1 MSRFAKIQLLAKQLV
16 EGLSSGLHR
25 SPHKGASVTFKQ
37 HRAYVPGDEL
47 RHLDWRAFARSDRFY
62 IKEYEQET
70 NLHATLAVDFSGSM
84 GYRGKAAVLS
94 KADYARALARGLAAL
109 LIRQQDAVGVV
120 TFDSKIRGHVP
131 PRSRPGHL
139 RVLDAA
145 LDAGAP
151 GGETSLG
158 GMLRELGPRLGR
170 RSMLLLISDCL
181 DEPVQ
186 LVRALAQLRQQ
197 HHEILVFQVLDRD
210 ELEFP
215 FEGWTRFEALESG
228 NEHVSA
234 DPATLRRTYM
244 ENLERH
250 RAMLR
255 EGCGRHRI
263 ALREM
268 TTDIAVEV
276 ALPEML
282 TERASRR

>member
-1 MSRFAKIQLLAKQLV
+1 MSRFAKLQLLARQLV

-47 RHLDWRAFARSDRFY
+47 RHLDWRAFARSDRYY

-70 NLHATLAVDFSGSM
+70 NLQATLLLDLSGSM
-84 GYRGKAAVLS
+84 AYAGKAATRS
-94 KADYARALARGLAAL
+94 KADYAREMARSLASL

-145 LDAGAP
+145 LEAGAVW
-151 GGETSLG
+151 GETSLSG
-158 GMLRELGPRLGR
+158 VLRELGPRLGR
-170 RSMLLLISDCL
+170 RSLVLLLSDCL
-181 DEPVQ
+181 DEPSL

-197 HHEILVFQVLDRD
+197 HHEVLVFQILDRD
-210 ELEFP
+210 EVDFP
-215 FEGWTRFEALESG
+215 FEGWTRFEALETEG
-228 NEHVSA
+228 EHVLV
-234 DPATLRRTYM
+234 DPATLRRTYI

-250 RAMLR
+250 RCVLR
-255 EGCGRHRI
+255 EGCRRHRV
-263 ALREM
+263 ALHEV
-268 TTDIAVEV
+268 TTDVPVEDV
-276 ALPEML
+276 LPRLL
-282 TERASRR
+282 TERLRRR

>member
-1 MSRFAKIQLLAKQLV
+1 MSRFAKLQLLARQLV

-70 NLHATLAVDFSGSM
+70 NLQATLLLDLSGSM
-84 GYRGKAAVLS
+84 AYAGKAATRS
-94 KADYARALARGLAAL
+94 KADYAREMARSLAAL

-145 LDAGAP
+145 LEAGAV
-151 GGETSLG
+151 GGETSLSG
-158 GMLRELGPRLGR
+158 VLRELGPRLGR
-170 RSMLLLISDCL
+170 RSLVLLLSDCL
-181 DEPVQ
+181 DEPSL

-197 HHEILVFQVLDRD
+197 HHEVLVFQILDRD
-210 ELEFP
+210 EVDFP
-215 FEGWTRFEALESG
+215 FEGWTRFEALETEG
-228 NEHVSA
+228 EHVLV
-234 DPATLRRTYM
+234 DPATLRRTYL

-250 RAMLR
+250 RSVLR
-255 EGCGRHRI
+255 EGCRRHRVS
-263 ALREM
+263 LHEV
-268 TTDIAVEV
+268 TTDVPAAEV
-276 ALPEML
+276 LPQLL
-282 TERASRR
+282 TERHRRR

>member
-1 MSRFAKIQLLAKQLV
+1 MSRFAKLQLLARQLV

-70 NLHATLAVDFSGSM
+70 NLQATLAVDLSGSM
-84 GYRGKAAVLS
+84 AYRGKAATGS
-94 KADYARALARGLAAL
+94 KADYASALARSLAAL

-120 TFDSKIRGHVP
+120 TFDTKIRGHVP

-145 LDAGAP
+145 LEAGAV
-151 GGETSLG
+151 GGETSLSG
-158 GMLRELGPRLGR
+158 VLRELGPRLGR
-170 RSMLLLISDCL
+170 RSLLLLISDCL
-181 DEPVQ
+181 DDSSA

-197 HHEILVFQVLDRD
+197 QHEILVFQILDREEVD
-210 ELEFP
+210 FP
-215 FEGWTRFEALESG
+215 FEGWTRFESLENTG
-228 NEHVSA
+228 EQILVDPSA
-234 DPATLRRTYM
+234 LRRTYM

-250 RAMLR
+250 RSALR
-255 EGCGRHRI
+255 DGCGRHRM
-263 ALREM
+263 ALYEM
-268 TTDIAVEV
+268 TTDVPAED
-276 ALPEML
+276 ALPVL
-282 TERASRR
+282 LRERLGRR

>member
-1 MSRFAKIQLLAKQLV
+1 MSRFAKLQLLARQLV

-70 NLHATLAVDFSGSM
+70 NLQATLLLDLSGSM
-84 GYRGKAAVLS
+84 AYAGKAATRS
-94 KADYARALARGLAAL
+94 KADYAREMARSLAAL

-145 LDAGAP
+145 LEAGAV
-151 GGETSLG
+151 GGETSLSG
-158 GMLRELGPRLGR
+158 VLREMGPRLGR
-170 RSMLLLISDCL
+170 RSLVLLLSDCL
-181 DEPVQ
+181 DEPSL

-197 HHEILVFQVLDRD
+197 HHEVLVFQILDRD
-210 ELEFP
+210 EVDFP
-215 FEGWTRFEALESG
+215 FEGWTRFEALEIEG
-228 NEHVSA
+228 EHVLV
-234 DPATLRRTYM
+234 DPATLRRTYL

-250 RAMLR
+250 RSVLR
-255 EGCGRHRI
+255 EGCRRHRV
-263 ALREM
+263 ALHEM
-268 TTDIAVEV
+268 TTDLPVEDI
-276 ALPEML
+276 LPQLL
-282 TERASRR
+282 TERLRRR

>member
-1 MSRFAKIQLLAKQLV
+1 MSRFAKLQLLARQLV

-70 NLHATLAVDFSGSM
+70 NLQATLAVDLSGSM
-84 GYRGKAAVLS
+84 AYRGKAATGS
-94 KADYARALARGLAAL
+94 KADYARALARSLAAL

-120 TFDSKIRGHVP
+120 TFDTKIRGHVP

-145 LDAGAP
+145 LEAGAV
-151 GGETSLG
+151 GGETSLSG
-158 GMLRELGPRLGR
+158 VLRELGPRLGR
-170 RSMLLLISDCL
+170 RSLLLLISDCL
-181 DEPVQ
+181 DDSSA

-197 HHEILVFQVLDRD
+197 QHEVLVFQILDREEVD
-210 ELEFP
+210 FP
-215 FEGWTRFEALESG
+215 FESWTRFESLE
-228 NEHVSA
+228 NTQEQILVDPSA
-234 DPATLRRTYM
+234 LRRTYM

-250 RAMLR
+250 RSTLR
-255 EGCGRHRI
+255 EGCGRHRV
-263 ALREM
+263 ALYEM
-268 TTDIAVEV
+268 TTDVPAED
-276 ALPEML
+276 ALPVL
-282 TERASRR
+282 LRERLGRR

>member
-1 MSRFAKIQLLAKQLV
+1 MSRFAKLQLLARQLV

-70 NLHATLAVDFSGSM
+70 NLQATLLLDLSGSM
-84 GYRGKAAVLS
+84 AYAGKAATRS
-94 KADYARALARGLAAL
+94 KADYAREMARSLAAL

-145 LDAGAP
+145 LDAGAV
-151 GGETSLG
+151 GGETSLSG
-158 GMLRELGPRLGR
+158 VLRELGPRLGR
-170 RSMLLLISDCL
+170 RSLVLLLSDCL
-181 DEPVQ
+181 DEPSL

-197 HHEILVFQVLDRD
+197 HHEVLVFQILDRD
-210 ELEFP
+210 EVDFP
-215 FEGWTRFEALESG
+215 FEGWTRFEALETEG
-228 NEHVSA
+228 EHVLV
-234 DPATLRRTYM
+234 DPATLRRTYL

-250 RAMLR
+250 RSVLR
-255 EGCGRHRI
+255 EGCRRHRV
-263 ALREM
+263 ALHEM
-268 TTDIAVEV
+268 TTDLPVEDV
-276 ALPEML
+276 LPQLL
-282 TERASRR
+282 TERLRRR

>member
-1 MSRFAKIQLLAKQLV
+1 MSRFAKLQLLARQLV

-70 NLHATLAVDFSGSM
+70 NLHATLALDLSGSM
-84 GYRGKAAVLS
+84 AYRGQGASQS
-94 KADYARALARGLAAL
+94 KADYARSLARGLAAL
-109 LIRQQDAVGVV
+109 LIRQQDAVGAV
-120 TFDSKIRGHVP
+120 TFDTRIRAHVP

-145 LDAGAP
+145 LEAGGV

-181 DEPVQ
+181 DDAAL

-197 HHEILVFQVLDRD
+197 QHEVLVLQILDRD

-215 FEGWTRFEALESG
+215 FEGWTRFEALEAG
-228 NEHVSA
+228 DEHVLA
-234 DPATLRRTYM
+234 DPAALRRTYM

-250 RAMLR
+250 RAILR
-255 EGCGRHRI
+255 EGCGRHRVS
-263 ALREM
+263 LREM
-268 TTDIAVEV
+268 PTDIPAET
-276 ALPEML
+276 ALAGML
-282 TERASRR
+282 TERANRR

>member
-1 MSRFAKIQLLAKQLV
+1 MSRFAKLQLLARQLV

-70 NLHATLAVDFSGSM
+70 NLQATLLLDLSGSM
-84 GYRGKAAVLS
+84 AYAGKAATRS
-94 KADYARALARGLAAL
+94 KADYAREMARSLAAL

-145 LDAGAP
+145 LDAGAV
-151 GGETSLG
+151 GGETSLSG
-158 GMLRELGPRLGR
+158 VLRELGPRLGR
-170 RSMLLLISDCL
+170 RSLVLLLSDCL
-181 DEPVQ
+181 DEPSL

-197 HHEILVFQVLDRD
+197 HHEVLVFQILDRD
-210 ELEFP
+210 EVDFP
-215 FEGWTRFEALESG
+215 FEGWTRFEALETEG
-228 NEHVSA
+228 EHVLV
-234 DPATLRRTYM
+234 DPATLRRTYL

-250 RAMLR
+250 RSVLR
-255 EGCGRHRI
+255 EGCRRHRV
-263 ALREM
+263 ALHEV
-268 TTDIAVEV
+268 TTDVPAEDV
-276 ALPEML
+276 LPQLL
-282 TERASRR
+282 TERLRRR

>member
-1 MSRFAKIQLLAKQLV
+1 MSRFAKLQLLARQLV
-16 EGLSSGLHR
+16 EGLASGLHR

-47 RHLDWRAFARSDRFY
+47 RHLDWRAFARTDRFY

-70 NLHATLAVDFSGSM
+70 NLHATLAVDLSGSM
-84 GYRGKAAVLS
+84 GYRGKAATLS
-94 KADYARALARGLAAL
+94 KADYARAIARGLAAL

-145 LDAGAP
+145 LDAGAV

-158 GMLRELGPRLGR
+158 AVLRELGPRLGR
-170 RSMLLLISDCL
+170 RSMVLLISDCL
-181 DEPVQ
+181 DDPAH
-186 LVRALAQLRQQ
+186 LVRSLAHLRQQ
-197 HHEILVFQVLDRD
+197 HHEVLVFHILDRD
-210 ELEFP
+210 ELDFP
-215 FEGWTRFEALESG
+215 FEGWTRFEALEAG
-228 NEHVSA
+228 TAHLLA
-234 DPATLRRTYM
+234 DPAALRRTYL

-250 RAMLR
+250 RATLR
-255 EGCGRHRI
+255 EGCARHRV

-268 TTDIAVEV
+268 LTDIPAEA

-282 TERASRR
+282 SERASRR

>member
-1 MSRFAKIQLLAKQLV
+1 MSRFAKLQLLARQLV

-70 NLHATLAVDFSGSM
+70 NLQATLAVDLSGSM
-84 GYRGKAAVLS
+84 AYMGKTATRS
-94 KADYARALARGLAAL
+94 KADYARALARSLAAL

-120 TFDSKIRGHVP
+120 TFDTKIRGHVP

-145 LDAGAP
+145 LEGGAVA
-151 GGETSLG
+151 GETSLSG
-158 GMLRELGPRLGR
+158 VLRELGPRLGR
-170 RSMLLLISDCL
+170 RSLLLLISDCL
-181 DEPVQ
+181 DEPSE

-197 HHEILVFQVLDRD
+197 HHEILVFQIMDREEVD
-210 ELEFP
+210 FP
-215 FEGWTRFEALESG
+215 FEGWTRFEALENEG
-228 NEHVSA
+228 EHVLV
-234 DPATLRRTYM
+234 DPAALRRTYM
-244 ENLERH
+244 ENLERY
-250 RAMLR
+250 RATLR
-255 EGCGRHRI
+255 EGCRRHRVP
-263 ALREM
+263 LYEM
-268 TTDIAVEV
+268 TTDVPAEV

-282 TERASRR
+282 RERLSRR

>member
-1 MSRFAKIQLLAKQLV
+1 MSRFAKLQLLARQLV

-70 NLHATLAVDFSGSM
+70 NLQATLLLDLSGSM
-84 GYRGKAAVLS
+84 AYAGKAATCS
-94 KADYARALARGLAAL
+94 KADYAREMARSLAAL

-145 LDAGAP
+145 LEAGAV
-151 GGETSLG
+151 GGETSLSG
-158 GMLRELGPRLGR
+158 VLRELGPRLGR
-170 RSMLLLISDCL
+170 RSLVLLLSDCL
-181 DEPVQ
+181 DEPSL

-197 HHEILVFQVLDRD
+197 QHEVLVFQILDRD
-210 ELEFP
+210 EVDFP
-215 FEGWTRFEALESG
+215 FEGWTRFEALEIEG
-228 NEHVSA
+228 EHVLV
-234 DPATLRRTYM
+234 DPATLRRTYL

-250 RAMLR
+250 RSVLR
-255 EGCGRHRI
+255 EGCRRHRVS
-263 ALREM
+263 LHEV
-268 TTDIAVEV
+268 TTDVPVEDV
-276 ALPEML
+276 LPQLL
-282 TERASRR
+282 TERLRRR

>member
-1 MSRFAKIQLLAKQLV
+1 MSRFAKLQLLARQLV

-70 NLHATLAVDFSGSM
+70 NLQATLAVDLSGSM
-84 GYRGKAAVLS
+84 AYRGKAATCS
-94 KADYARALARGLAAL
+94 KADYARALARSLAAL

-131 PRSRPGHL
+131 PRARPGHL

-145 LDAGAP
+145 LEAGTV
-151 GGETSLG
+151 GGETSLSG
-158 GMLRELGPRLGR
+158 VLRELGPRLGR
-170 RSMLLLISDCL
+170 RSLLLLLSDCL
-181 DEPVQ
+181 DDSSA

-197 HHEILVFQVLDRD
+197 QHEILVFQILDRE
-210 ELEFP
+210 ELDFP
-215 FEGWTRFEALESG
+215 FEGWTRFESLENAG
-228 NEHVSA
+228 EHLLVDPSA
-234 DPATLRRTYM
+234 LRRTYM

-250 RAMLR
+250 RSALR
-255 EGCGRHRI
+255 EGCGRHRV
-263 ALREM
+263 ALYEM
-268 TTDIAVEV
+268 TTDVPVEG
-276 ALPEML
+276 ALPVL
-282 TERASRR
+282 LRERLGRR

>member
-1 MSRFAKIQLLAKQLV
+1 MSRFAKLQLLARQLV

-70 NLHATLAVDFSGSM
+70 NLQATLAVDLSGSM
-84 GYRGKAAVLS
+84 AYRGKAATGS
-94 KADYARALARGLAAL
+94 KADYARALARSLAAL

-120 TFDSKIRGHVP
+120 TFDTKIRGHVP

-145 LDAGAP
+145 LEAGAV
-151 GGETSLG
+151 GGETSLSG
-158 GMLRELGPRLGR
+158 VLRELGPRLGR
-170 RSMLLLISDCL
+170 RSLLLLISDCL
-181 DEPVQ
+181 DDSSA

-197 HHEILVFQVLDRD
+197 QHEILVIQILDREEVD
-210 ELEFP
+210 FP
-215 FEGWTRFEALESG
+215 FEGWTRFESLE
-228 NEHVSA
+228 NTAEQILVDPSA
-234 DPATLRRTYM
+234 LRRTYM

-250 RAMLR
+250 RSALR
-255 EGCGRHRI
+255 DGCGRHRM
-263 ALREM
+263 ALYEM
-268 TTDIAVEV
+268 TTDVPAED
-276 ALPEML
+276 ALPVL
-282 TERASRR
+282 LRERLGRR

>member
-1 MSRFAKIQLLAKQLV
+1 MSRFAKLQLLARQLV

-70 NLHATLAVDFSGSM
+70 NLQATLAVDLSGSM
-84 GYRGKAAVLS
+84 AYRGKAATGS
-94 KADYARALARGLAAL
+94 KADYARALARSLAAL

-120 TFDSKIRGHVP
+120 TFDTKIRGHVP

-145 LDAGAP
+145 LEAGAV
-151 GGETSLG
+151 GGETSLSG
-158 GMLRELGPRLGR
+158 VLRELGPRLGR
-170 RSMLLLISDCL
+170 RSLLLLISDCL
-181 DEPVQ
+181 DDSSA

-197 HHEILVFQVLDRD
+197 QHEILVIQILDREEVD
-210 ELEFP
+210 FP
-215 FEGWTRFEALESG
+215 FEGWTRFESLE
-228 NEHVSA
+228 NTAEQILVDPSA
-234 DPATLRRTYM
+234 LRRTYM

-250 RAMLR
+250 RSALR
-255 EGCGRHRI
+255 EGCGRHRV
-263 ALREM
+263 ALYEM
-268 TTDIAVEV
+268 TTDVPAED
-276 ALPEML
+276 ALPVL
-282 TERASRR
+282 LRERLGRR

>member
-1 MSRFAKIQLLAKQLV
+1 MSRFAKLQLLARQLV

-70 NLHATLAVDFSGSM
+70 NLQATLAVDLSGSM
-84 GYRGKAAVLS
+84 AYRGKAATGS
-94 KADYARALARGLAAL
+94 KADYARALARSLAAL

-120 TFDSKIRGHVP
+120 TFDTKIRGHVP

-145 LDAGAP
+145 LEAGAV
-151 GGETSLG
+151 GGETSLSG
-158 GMLRELGPRLGR
+158 VLRELGPRLGR
-170 RSMLLLISDCL
+170 RSLLLLISDCL
-181 DEPVQ
+181 DDSSA

-197 HHEILVFQVLDRD
+197 QHEILVFQILDREEVD
-210 ELEFP
+210 FP
-215 FEGWTRFEALESG
+215 FEGWTRFESLE
-228 NEHVSA
+228 NTAEQILVDPSA
-234 DPATLRRTYM
+234 LRRTYM

-250 RAMLR
+250 RSALR
-255 EGCGRHRI
+255 EGCGRHRV
-263 ALREM
+263 ALYEM
-268 TTDIAVEV
+268 TTDVPAED
-276 ALPEML
+276 ALPVL
-282 TERASRR
+282 LRERLGRR

>member
-1 MSRFAKIQLLAKQLV
+1 MSRFAKLQLLARQLV

-70 NLHATLAVDFSGSM
+70 NLQATVAVDLSGSM
-84 GYRGKAAVLS
+84 AYRGKAATQS
-94 KADYARALARGLAAL
+94 KADYARSLARGLAAL
-109 LIRQQDAVGVV
+109 LIRQQDAVGAV
-120 TFDSKIRGHVP
+120 TFDSKIRQHVP

-139 RVLDAA
+139 RVLEAA
-145 LDAGAP
+145 LDAGVV
-151 GGETSLG
+151 GGETSLS

-181 DEPVQ
+181 DDPTQ

-197 HHEILVFQVLDRD
+197 HHEVLVFQVFDRD

-215 FEGWTRFEALESG
+215 FDGWTKFEGLETE
-228 NEHVSA
+228 NEHVLV
-234 DPATLRRTYM
+234 DPAALRRTYM

-250 RAMLR
+250 RSILR

-263 ALREM
+263 SLREM
-268 TTDIAVEV
+268 STHIATDV
-276 ALPEML
+276 ALAEML
-282 TERASRR
+282 TERANRR